1 MQKSNSQILEHFQN
15 LLMEIN
21 FHRPE
26 EDVFDEAGYQD
37 NAFVQKH
44 LRHIKLNIAKAKAEK
59 NKGGFKAILEEVRRI
74 KEIGAIEFNKL
85 LNPEQQ
91 LQFQPLFRKF
101 EELSEKDEASMA
113 NDIELLQIISV
124 LKDKLEE
131 KDKSHDDE

>member
-1 MQKSNSQILEHFQN
+1 MQKSNSQILDHFQS
-15 LLMEIN
+15 LLMQIN

-26 EDVFDEAGYQD
+26 DDVIDEAGYHD

-44 LRHIKLNIAKAKAEK
+44 LRQIKLKMAKAKAEQ

-113 NDIELLQIISV
+113 NDAELLQIISI
-124 LKDKLEE
+124 LKDKLDQA
-131 KDKSHDDE
+131 DKTDDHE